1 MTSNVRRTFR
11 PALEALESRLVP
23 SFQWGT
29 VSSPDFAA
37 VLTVAQPAPALSSFN
52 WGVGAQPAGWNI
64 IQKEKNMP
72 TAAQPAP
79 ALSSFQWGIGR
90 GIDALAAAQ
99 PAPASPP
106 AAVQDLHFTGTP
118 SFSEA
123 VATATPSIILKRIV
137 GGAQP
142 VDQISI
148 NFTKVE

>member
-1 MTSNVRRTFR
+1 MKSNIRHTFR
-11 PALEALESRLVP
+11 PTLDVLEDRLVP
-23 SFQWGT
+23 SYSWGIVYT
-29 VSSPDFAA
+29 GDAVA
-37 VLTVAQPAPALSSFN
+37 VLTAAQPAPALSSFN